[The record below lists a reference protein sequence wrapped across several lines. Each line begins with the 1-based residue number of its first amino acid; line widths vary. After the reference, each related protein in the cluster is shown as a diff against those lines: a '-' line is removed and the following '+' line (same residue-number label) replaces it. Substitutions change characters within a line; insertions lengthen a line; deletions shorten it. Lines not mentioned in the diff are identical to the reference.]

1 MKRSGVKSKYLKNQ
15 KSKNHNCEM
24 YKKQKKKLQ

>member
-15 KSKNHNCEM
+15 RAHNCEM
-24 YKKQKKKLQ
+24 YKKQKKKL